1 MVREEIYIQLV
12 NNRWIQSDDLI
23 KGKIL
28 SKIIVNKSHNNSKD
42 RVIDLIRFVIF
53 FQLAIVG
60 ATIFGCFRARCDKDV
75 KQHIANMMTVITTS
89 TFALYAAEK

>member
-1 MVREEIYIQLV
+1 MLGPKLLDQLRV
-12 NNRWIQSDDLI
+12 LQFR
-23 KGKIL
+23 
-28 SKIIVNKSHNNSKD
+28 SKIIVNKSPKNSKD

-60 ATIFGCFRARCDKDV
+60 ATIFGCFMPGKVCDSDV

>member
-1 MVREEIYIQLV
+1 MGKKNSKQVQV
-12 NNRWIQSDDLI
+12 NRLSNAMFGIRKRIRNRSNPPLD
-23 KGKIL
+23 
-28 SKIIVNKSHNNSKD
+28 SKD
-42 RVIDLIRFVIF
+42 RVINLIRFVIF

-60 ATIFGCFRARCDKDV
+60 ATIFGCFMPGKVCDSDV

>member
-1 MVREEIYIQLV
+1 MK
-12 NNRWIQSDDLI
+12 D
-23 KGKIL
+23 
-28 SKIIVNKSHNNSKD
+28 KSRKTQ
-42 RVIDLIRFVIF
+42 VINLIRFVIF

-60 ATIFGCFRARCDKDV
+60 ATIVGCFLPGAKSCDADV

>member
-1 MVREEIYIQLV
+1 MLLEVRHQE
-12 NNRWIQSDDLI
+12 
-23 KGKIL
+23 
-28 SKIIVNKSHNNSKD
+28 IIVKKSLKSKD
-42 RVIDLIRFVIF
+42 RVINLIRFVIF

-60 ATIFGCFRARCDKDV
+60 ATIFGCFMPGKACDSDV

>member
-1 MVREEIYIQLV
+1 LFKK
-12 NNRWIQSDDLI
+12 NNDTKKQ
-23 KGKIL
+23 
-28 SKIIVNKSHNNSKD
+28 
-42 RVIDLIRFVIF
+42 VIDLIRVVIL

-60 ATIFGCFRARCDKDV
+60 ATIFGCFIPGRICNSEV

>member
-1 MVREEIYIQLV
+1 MKLFKK
-12 NNRWIQSDDLI
+12 NNDTKKQ
-23 KGKIL
+23 
-28 SKIIVNKSHNNSKD
+28 
-42 RVIDLIRFVIF
+42 VIDLIRVVIL

-60 ATIFGCFRARCDKDV
+60 ATIFGCFIPGRICNSEV